1 MIIRS
6 TLLECATENTISG
19 NKDTISGRKDTIS
32 GNKDGNQ
39 FNIGG
44 IRKLELEKESISAYL
59 VSTFLLLANEI
70 KLLYNFFQEG
80 GLWCTH
86 VYNAMY
92 SNVFT
97 TK

>member
-1 MIIRS
+1 MCS
-6 TLLECATENTISG
+6 
-19 NKDTISGRKDTIS
+19 KDTIS

-70 KLLYNFFQEG
+70 LLHNFFLEG
-80 GLWCTH
+80 GLWRI
-86 VYNAMY
+86 
-92 SNVFT
+92 
-97 TK
+97 